1 MPSSIYGFTG
11 VGKNDS
17 LVLQRG
23 NNDMAAKQTG
33 LGRGFGSLI
42 PQNFDAALLVDET
55 ERIQRLSPE
64 QLMPNPDQ
72 PRTVF
77 DELALKELA
86 ASIKRYGVVQPLV
99 ASPKGN
105 GYIIIAGERRWR
117 ASQIAGLK
125 TVPVVIRTSKEL
137 EQLEIALVENVQRV
151 DLSPLEQAVSIE
163 RLHQQF
169 NLTYGEIAK
178 RLGKAETTVHNV
190 VRLLQ
195 LPEDAR
201 AALENRDISEGHARQ
216 VLALKD
222 MPEKQS
228 ELLKL
233 IVHHGWSVRQAER
246 YVSSLK
252 AGVKEE
258 KQAVERVSGDTPET
272 ERLSQRFGTRVR
284 IHRTAK
290 GGRVEIGFTTDDQ
303 LAKLLTELES

>member
-1 MPSSIYGFTG
+1 
-11 VGKNDS
+11 
-17 LVLQRG
+17 
-23 NNDMAAKQTG
+23 MAAKQTG

-42 PQNFDAALLVDET
+42 PQNFDAGLLVDES
-55 ERIQRLSPE
+55 ERVQKLAVG
-64 QLMPNPDQ
+64 LLAPNPDQ

-77 DELALKELA
+77 DESALLELA
-86 ASIKRYGVVQPLV
+86 ASIKRYGIVQPLV
-99 ASPKGN
+99 ASPKGD

-125 TVPVVIRTSKEL
+125 SVPVLVRTSQEL
-137 EQLEIALVENVQRV
+137 EQLELALVENVQRV

-178 RLGKAETTVHNV
+178 RLGKAETTLHNT

-195 LPEDAR
+195 LPEEAR
-201 AALENRDISEGHARQ
+201 EALVAKEISEGHARQ

-222 MPEKQS
+222 APEKQA

-233 IVHHGWSVRQAER
+233 IMQNGWSVRQAER

-252 AGVKEE
+252 AGVKEQ

-272 ERLSQRFGTRVR
+272 ERLSKRFGATVR

-303 LAKLLTELES
+303 LQKLLAELEG